1 MSWIFPGASRSF
13 ADTFASM
20 RPQCPERP
28 CQKTPGHQGAHWAV
42 QEADDEDEDEQVAE
56 DEDEMVAEDEEFC

>member
-1 MSWIFPGASRSF
+1 
-13 ADTFASM
+13 
-20 RPQCPERP
+20 
-28 CQKTPGHQGAHWAV
+28 V